1 MSERDDL
8 EYMLNAARAGEHA
21 RVVERGAA
29 VLASG
34 ADPSSVI
41 MLYGDALEELGRT
54 SEARD
59 AFTLALT
66 ILPAARHRR
75 VLDALAVLELHAGSY
90 AAAETYCERAIA
102 LDPDHASAHVYL
114 GNVYSH
120 TDRVADA
127 ELQFARATDCSEGA
141 IDEAWYNLGGVQ
153 LKLGRTSEAESSFR
167 RALAIDPDY
176 ELALEALASLDH
188 DRDRPTHS

>member
-8 EYMLNAARAGEHA
+8 EYMLKATREGDYA

-34 ADPSSVI
+34 ADPSSII
-41 MLYGDALEELGRT
+41 MLYADAFEELGRT

-75 VLDALAVLELHAGSY
+75 VLDALAALELHAG
-90 AAAETYCERAIA
+90 AFVAAEAYCHRAIA
-102 LDPDHASAHVYL
+102 LAPDHASAYIYL
-114 GNVYSH
+114 GIVYDR

-127 ELQFARATDCSEGA
+127 ELQLARATDCSEGA

-153 LKLGRTSEAESSFR
+153 LKLGCTSEAESSLR

-176 ELALEALASLDH
+176 ELALEALASLED
-188 DRDRPTHS
+188 DRDPLTHS